1 MNQIVGTWS
10 IQQVARLS
18 GVTARTLR
26 YYDQIGLLH
35 PAWVGAGGLRH
46 YGQEQLL
53 RLQQILLLRE
63 LDLDLAAIRAVVD
76 GTCDRLEA
84 LRAHHERLL
93 AERGRLDRLA
103 ATVAATITHLERG
116 TDMPAEQMFEGFR
129 FDREGLDELEAKIVE
144 RTGQTEQPYFEEV
157 RRQTADWTDERFQ
170 QAEAE
175 AAEMEGQ
182 ILALLRTGAAV
193 DDPAVFA
200 VLDQDV
206 AGQRELWSLDADGY
220 AQLGRAFAAVPE
232 LRARLDARDP
242 ALAEYLRDAMIAY
255 ADARL
260 R

>member
-1 MNQIVGTWS
+1 MP
-10 IQQVARLS
+10 IQRVARLS

-26 YYDQIGLLH
+26 YYDEIGLLR
-35 PAWVGAGGLRH
+35 PARVGAGGVRY

-53 RLQQILLLRE
+53 RLQEILLLRE
-63 LDLDLAAIRAVVD
+63 LDVDLAAIRGVVD
-76 GTCDRLEA
+76 GTRDRLEA

-116 TDMPAEQMFEGFR
+116 VDMPAEEMFEGFR
-129 FDREGLDELEAKIVE
+129 FDREGLAELEATLAE
-144 RTGQTEQPYFEEV
+144 RTGQTGQPYFDEV
-157 RRQTADWTDERFQ
+157 RRRTADWTDEQFR
-170 QAEAE
+170 QADREAS
-175 AAEMEGQ
+175 ALEMRV
-182 ILALLRTGAAV
+182 LALLRSGVAV

-200 VLDQDV
+200 VLDEDV
-206 AGQRELWSLDADGY
+206 AGQRELWSLDADSY
-220 AQLGRAFAAVPE
+220 AQLGRAFAGVPE

-242 ALAEYLRDAMIAY
+242 ALADYLRDAMIAY